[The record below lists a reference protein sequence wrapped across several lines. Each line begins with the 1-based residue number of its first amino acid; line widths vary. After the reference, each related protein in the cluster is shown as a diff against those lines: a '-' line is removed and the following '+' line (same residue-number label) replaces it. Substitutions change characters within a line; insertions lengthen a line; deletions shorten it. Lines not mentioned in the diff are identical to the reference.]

1 MKFEYLEKADITC
14 DELNQLGDDGWE
26 LVSTIIATS
35 DKYLSGVRISSQSI
49 VYYLKRVKR

>member
-14 DELNQLGDDGWE
+14 GELNQLGNDGWE
-26 LVSTIIATS
+26 LVSTIIAPR
-35 DKYLSGVRISSQSI
+35 DKYISGVKISSQSI